1 MKVKKLLAL
10 VMTCAVAA
18 TATSI
23 LAACDKTP
31 EFVEDTN
38 IWYAVGNDSK
48 GTCKVNNWQPQTI
61 NDELKFKR
69 DTTVTNE
76 NVFTLTLD
84 IYAGNVSSGL
94 AFKFL
99 YKTSADEVISDTD
112 LWARQIGINQFEGV
126 EGEGKDAVVKDGDK
140 VIFTTGDGADAN
152 NLALAKGQDGT
163 YTFTLKTFPGQKKDP
178 VITFKKD
185 KEIPITHDM
194 WVYGDINNFGWGA
207 TANNWPLTENV
218 SGDDITW
225 KGQIAVTAADAKRD
239 ETGAV
244 VAEGGQYAAVPLY
257 NKINNSTYVLE
268 DAEDYPI
275 VEIANAYT
283 DEKIDKHF
291 NLLPAG
297 NYTIEYNQ
305 KTNAITLTQGT
316 HDMYLIGGWYAEE
329 GTPNTGWAYEEGYK
343 DYPLT
348 QNENDQNIWTGVYY
362 FKKATELKLY
372 NALTGKYYTTLEN
385 VATDANIKITAPGNY
400 SFRFNQE
407 TSLVEVEEIAYYLVG
422 TFLDA
427 EGNKVDFGNSGIIKD
442 LHPKFVV
449 GECSMSVTFEA
460 TDVTEQYGWIVEQ
473 NQPGVFGVQIVAGS
487 SLIGVKEWGVAGSG
501 GNIFVQAG
509 TWTITVDT
517 TAWTYTI
524 TAAAAE

>member
-94 AFKFL
+94 SFKFL

-126 EGEGKDAVVKDGDK
+126 EGEGKDAVVKDGDN

-163 YTFTLKTFPGQKKDP
+163 YTFTMKTFPGQKKDP

-225 KGQIAVTAADAKRD
+225 KGQITVTAEDAKRD
-239 ETGAV
+239 NTGAV
-244 VAEGGQYAAVPLY
+244 VTEGGQYAAVQLY

-268 DAEDYPI
+268 DAKDYPI

-291 NLLPAG
+291 NLLPVG
-297 NYTIEYNQ
+297 GYTIEYNQ
-305 KTNAITLTQGT
+305 KTNAISLVQATHEMYFIGSVNGWSEDVKPEFKLTESADKAT
-316 HDMYLIGGWYAEE
+316 
-329 GTPNTGWAYEEGYK
+329 
-343 DYPLT
+343 
-348 QNENDQNIWTGVYY
+348 WTGTLVVEE
-362 FKKATELKLY
+362 KAEIKLF
-372 NALTGKYYTTLEN
+372 NALNGEYYTTAAANGGNITLEPGAYFFKFTVEGN
-385 VATDANIKITAPGNY
+385 VVEYDEATFHI
-400 SFRFNQE
+400 
-407 TSLVEVEEIAYYLVG
+407 VG
-422 TFLDA
+422 TF
-427 EGNKVDFGNSGIIKD
+427 VDGDENVNFSLKD
-442 LHPKFVV
+442 GVTPVMIATDTAGVV
-449 GECSMSVTFEA
+449 SASVNI
-460 TDVTEQYGWIVEQ
+460 TDVTGKQGYEWIAKQ
-473 NQPGVFGVQIVAGS
+473 GSVAGVES
-487 SLIGVKEWGVAGSG
+487 AIFAFKPVFVSELAGGIVWSGAPSANNYVAA
-501 GNIFVQAG
+501 AG
-509 TWTITVDT
+509 
-517 TAWTYTI
+517 TYTI
-524 TAAAAE
+524 TYNMFTQAITATLAS